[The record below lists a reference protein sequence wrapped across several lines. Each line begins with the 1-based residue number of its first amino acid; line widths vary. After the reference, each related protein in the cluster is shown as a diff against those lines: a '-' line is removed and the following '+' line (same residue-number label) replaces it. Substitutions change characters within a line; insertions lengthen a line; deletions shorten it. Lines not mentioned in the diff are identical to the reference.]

1 MAEWNS
7 EAPADRRFAELIAG
21 AHADLDTIAR
31 YWPAVRKHRLRR
43 PAIVGDGAVE
53 DDDRRAML
61 EQLALFAEIR
71 RLARDVER
79 LHQRTSSSSARLR
92 SRLPAL
98 AENLAASCSFC
109 GLASPRLKRGLC
121 PSHYESFR
129 AWSVRRQGGEVVD
142 WAAWRRGK
150 EEGVGVGA

>member
-21 AHADLDTIAR
+21 AHADLDVIAR

-43 PAIVGDGAVE
+43 PAIAGDGAVE

-71 RLARDVER
+71 RLARHVER

-98 AENLAASCSFC
+98 AENLDGRCSFC
-109 GLASPRLKRGLC
+109 GLATRRLKRGLC
-121 PSHYESFR
+121 APHYESFR
-129 AWSVRRQGGEVVD
+129 AWSVRRDGADVAG
-142 WAAWRRGK
+142 WATWRRDR
-150 EEGVGVGA
+150 EEATRAAG